1 MSAAS
6 HRRFDQT
13 QRRRLGAITALVLG
27 LFVGLTLLPI
37 PVTGPVGHS
46 MGHGFWQILGAG
58 ALGIPLLGIG
68 LALAGFDRLGALDM
82 KRSAILIVGLSLLIP
97 YLVGVVTHVGRAD
110 LDLDLGQR
118 GLAARIVGVLPGF
131 FAETIAGK
139 VGVAGAVLLGFL
151 ALSALTL
158 ATFAWH
164 PLQRL
169 ERPDGPTG
177 GRAARRKT
185 GFEETSTGPETSQPT
200 SDRPSVRPPVRLFSE
215 PRFRK
220 EKKSTRKESTAETA
234 VLDEESDVP
243 PIDLL
248 TAPSN
253 RDIDAGEAQLD
264 RLGESL
270 IETLRTFKVE
280 GHPAGRTT
288 GPVVTQFE
296 VVPAPGVKAGR
307 IGALADDLAI
317 AMRVPSVRVAPIP
330 GKGAVGVEIPNPTA
344 RIVTIR
350 ELFESAEWS
359 RGRAALPIALGRDLE
374 GKPVIADL
382 TKMPHLLIAG
392 ATGTG
397 KSVTIN
403 TIITSLIYQYT
414 QKALRLLM
422 IDPKMVELSMY
433 NALPHLRHKVVTNNH
448 DAASVLKWAVFEMQ
462 RRYELL
468 QANGARNIA
477 DFNRKVH
484 EGKPLR
490 NPPRPK
496 PTLGTISAEARDTP
510 PEPPSEEVYTEGIL
524 PFIVMIID
532 ELADLMMT
540 VQGEVETPLAILAQK
555 ARAIGIH
562 LILATQRPSVNVITG
577 LIKANFPCRIAF
589 RVASKVDSRTILD
602 QNGAEA
608 LLGNGDM
615 LFLPPGR
622 SEPMRLQGAYIGT
635 DESESVMDWYVKRRA
650 IRRLA
655 LEAGEA
661 EEADILELVRAQE
674 GEAEGGADAEAGERD
689 PLFREAAEACV
700 QNQGGST
707 SLLQRRLRVGY
718 GRAARI
724 IDQLHY
730 AGILGPPD
738 GSKPRDVL
746 VGFDQLDE
754 YCG

>member
-1 MSAAS
+1 MSTDS
-6 HRRFDQT
+6 
-13 QRRRLGAITALVLG
+13 RRRLGAVTALVMG
-27 LFVGLTLLPI
+27 LFLGLTLLPI
-37 PVTGPVGHS
+37 PVTGPVGRS
-46 MGHGFWQILGAG
+46 IGHGLWQLLGAG
-58 ALGIPLLGIG
+58 ALGVPLLGVG
-68 LALAGFDRLGALDM
+68 LALAGFDRLGRLDM
-82 KRSAILIVGLSLLIP
+82 KRSAILIVGLSVLVP
-97 YLVGVVTHVGRAD
+97 YLVGVVTQVGRTD
-110 LDLDLGQR
+110 LDFDVGQR
-118 GLAARIVGVLPGF
+118 GLAARVVGVLPGF
-131 FAETIAGK
+131 FAETFSAK

-169 ERPDGPTG
+169 ERGNEGTREVGKGRTG
-177 GRAARRKT
+177 EPGSGGTRE
-185 GFEETSTGPETSQPT
+185 GSPFQ
-200 SDRPSVRPPVRLFSE
+200 RPIVPSPPPSAE
-215 PRFRK
+215 PRPQKERK
-220 EKKSTRKESTAETA
+220 AKRSQAAAGTA
-234 VLDEESDVP
+234 VAALDEESDVP
-243 PIDLL
+243 PKDLL
-248 TAPSN
+248 TEPSS
-253 RDIDAGEAQLD
+253 RDVDAGETQLD

-280 GHPAGRTT
+280 GHPGGRTT

-344 RIVTIR
+344 RIVTLR
-350 ELFESAEWS
+350 EMFDSGEWNH
-359 RGRAALPIALGRDLE
+359 GRAALPIALGKDLE
-374 GKPVIADL
+374 GKPVVADL

-414 QKALRLLM
+414 QQELRLLM

-448 DAASVLKWAVFEMQ
+448 DAATVLKWAVFEMQ
-462 RRYELL
+462 RRYELF

-477 DFNRKVH
+477 DFNRKVQ

-490 NPPRPK
+490 NPPKPK
-496 PTLGTISAEARDTP
+496 PTLAAICIEAADTP
-510 PEPPSEEVYTEGIL
+510 PEPPTEEVYTEGTL

-555 ARAIGIH
+555 SRAIGIH

-615 LFLPPGR
+615 LFMPPGK

-635 DESESVMDWYVKRRA
+635 DETERIMDWYVKRRA
-650 IRRLA
+650 ARRQA
-655 LEAGEA
+655 QEAAEA
-661 EEADILELVRAQE
+661 QETDILELVRARE
-674 GEAEGGADAEAGERD
+674 GESEGAAEIEEGDRD
-689 PLFREAAEACV
+689 SLYREAAEACI
-700 QNQGGST
+700 QNQSGST
-707 SLLQRRLRVGY
+707 SLLQRRLRIGY

-724 IDQLHY
+724 IDQLESG
-730 AGILGPPD
+730 GILGPAD

-746 VGFDQLDE
+746 IGFDQLDE
-754 YCG
+754 YCR